1 MLARHVT
8 EVPTI
13 NKTHYYF
20 FLLYCLCHQFLLRTA
35 CPPQSL
41 SYSECPDSDLS
52 VFSGAG
58 LSLVSASSD
67 QRATEMYRFCFQLSF
82 SSQKYLKPSY

>member
-35 CPPQSL
+35 CPPSL
-41 SYSECPDSDLS
+41 FPILS
-52 VFSGAG
+52 VLILILVFSVVLG
-58 LSLVSASSD
+58 
-67 QRATEMYRFCFQLSF
+67 
-82 SSQKYLKPSY
+82 